1 MIDDV
6 KIQFLFTENFFL
18 LVSAA
23 QKMSTEHD
31 ETSLHDRPLTSP
43 ISCIPTR
50 QKLYDQ
56 IMQVYTPIQ
65 DNGNR
70 AVLRR
75 VDAEYLIDLND
86 EVSTWFSE
94 VKDAVKCQNE
104 DNLSVDTF
112 NKQSVKKS
120 VLAELLGDVCSI
132 LRKQQDMVRDLQAAN
147 DIMKTDLIDCQSST
161 IKLQNEILLCKSE
174 QFQSIKKAVKCT
186 VQRTVQSELKS
197 CSSVVADNLQSPTI
211 APETLKKVVQ
221 SVAEEEDRGKTS
233 LYSV

>member
-31 ETSLHDRPLTSP
+31 ETSLHDRSLTSP

-56 IMQVYTPIQ
+56 IMQVYTPTQ
-65 DNGNR
+65 ENGNR
-70 AVLRR
+70 AVLQR

-86 EVSTWFSE
+86 EVSIWFSE

>member
-1 MIDDV
+1 M
-6 KIQFLFTENFFL
+6 
-18 LVSAA
+18 
-23 QKMSTEHD
+23 
-31 ETSLHDRPLTSP
+31 
-43 ISCIPTR
+43 
-50 QKLYDQ
+50 
-56 IMQVYTPIQ
+56 
-65 DNGNR
+65 
-70 AVLRR
+70 
-75 VDAEYLIDLND
+75 
-86 EVSTWFSE
+86 
-94 VKDAVKCQNE
+94 
-104 DNLSVDTF
+104 
-112 NKQSVKKS
+112 KKS

-221 SVAEEEDRGKTS
+221 SVAEEEDRRKTS